1 MLSRELCSAASIHV
15 RKLKSKNFVGLHKR
29 EATAGRH
36 RSAQFLPQALP
47 PANRQANI
55 PPMDQAI
62 ISIRQ
67 ARPEDAAHVARVYID
82 SWHDTYAGIL
92 PHKLLCAMTP
102 RGQTARWNAAIRAR
116 GRESVLVAEC
126 GSRGIVGMTSFGPAR
141 DATMGF
147 DGEVYTLYVDPSFY
161 GRGSGRALMRTAF
174 ATLRK
179 RGRSSCIIWAH
190 AKNPVRFFYEAM
202 GGRLIAER
210 TAQMMGDAVQE
221 SAFGWRALALS
232 ERSKAH

>member
-1 MLSRELCSAASIHV
+1 
-15 RKLKSKNFVGLHKR
+15 
-29 EATAGRH
+29 
-36 RSAQFLPQALP
+36 
-47 PANRQANI
+47 
-55 PPMDQAI
+55 MDQAV
-62 ISIRQ
+62 ISVRP
-67 ARPEDAAHVARVYID
+67 ARPEDAAQIARVYIE

-92 PHKLLCAMTP
+92 PHRLLCAMTA

-116 GRESVLVAEC
+116 GREAVLVAVHA
-126 GSRGIVGMTSFGPAR
+126 GGVVGMTSFGPPR
-141 DATMGF
+141 DGTMGF

-161 GRGSGRALMRTAF
+161 GRGSGRALLRAAF
-174 ATLRK
+174 AAMRK

-210 TAQMMGDAVQE
+210 TAQMMGDAVLE
-221 SAFGWRALALS
+221 SAFGWHALALS